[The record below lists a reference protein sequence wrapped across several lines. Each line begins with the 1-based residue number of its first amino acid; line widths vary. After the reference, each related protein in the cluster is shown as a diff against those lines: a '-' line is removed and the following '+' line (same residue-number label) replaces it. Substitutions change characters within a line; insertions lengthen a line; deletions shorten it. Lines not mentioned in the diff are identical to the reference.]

1 MGFTAVW
8 ITPITKQ
15 MPQTTSEGTGFHGY
29 WQQDMYVTSY
39 VLWYPL
45 ATDNDHRYSVNP
57 NFGTADD
64 IKALSK
70 AIHDRGMYLM
80 IDVVANHMVRS

>member
-1 MGFTAVW
+1 MA
-8 ITPITKQ
+8 
-15 MPQTTSEGTGFHGY
+15 TGSRICMFLPAL
-29 WQQDMYVTSY
+29 D
-39 VLWYPL
+39 WYPL
-45 ATDNDHRYSVNP
+45 ETYNDNRYSVNP

-64 IKALSK
+64 IKALSN